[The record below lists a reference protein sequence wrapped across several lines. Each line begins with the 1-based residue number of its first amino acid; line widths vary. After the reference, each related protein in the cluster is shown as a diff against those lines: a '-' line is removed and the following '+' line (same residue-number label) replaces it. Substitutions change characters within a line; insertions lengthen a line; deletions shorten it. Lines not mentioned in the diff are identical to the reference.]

1 MGQPFCCFINVMVR
15 QQYSC
20 FILNFY
26 LVLCGLLLVI
36 ISSTLSLKTVHQT
49 VFFTLAFE
57 SLLSLCLYNKK
68 RTPKGVLFM
77 VRQQYSCFILNF
89 YLVLCGLFLVIISST
104 LSLKTVHRTVF
115 FTLAF
120 ESLLSLCLYNKKRTP
135 KGVLF
140 MVRQQYSCFI
150 LNFYLVLCGLFLVII
165 SSTLSLKTVHRT
177 VFFTLAFESLLSLC
191 LYNKKRTPKGVL
203 FMVRQQG
210 LEPRTDR
217 L

>member
-77 VRQQYSCFILNF
+77 VRQQD
-89 YLVLCGLFLVIISST
+89 
-104 LSLKTVHRTVF
+104 
-115 FTLAF
+115 
-120 ESLLSLCLYNKKRTP
+120 
-135 KGVLF
+135 
-140 MVRQQYSCFI
+140 SCFI

>member
-1 MGQPFCCFINVMVR
+1 MGQPFCCFINV
-15 QQYSC
+15 
-20 FILNFY
+20 
-26 LVLCGLLLVI
+26 
-36 ISSTLSLKTVHQT
+36 
-49 VFFTLAFE
+49 
-57 SLLSLCLYNKK
+57 
-68 RTPKGVLFM
+68 M

-191 LYNKKRTPKGVL
+191 LYNKKNTERCSFYGAPTGTRTP
-203 FMVRQQG
+203 
-210 LEPRTDR
+210 DR
-217 L
+217 PVMSR

>member
-1 MGQPFCCFINVMVR
+1 MFFFIIQAKR

-26 LVLCGLLLVI
+26 LVLCGLFLVI
-36 ISSTLSLKTVHQT
+36 ISSTLSLKTVHRT

-68 RTPKGVLFM
+68 EHQKVFLFM

-120 ESLLSLCLYNKKRTP
+120 ESLLSLCLYNKKE
-135 KGVLF
+135 
-140 MVRQQYSCFI
+140 
-150 LNFYLVLCGLFLVII
+150 
-165 SSTLSLKTVHRT
+165 HRK
-177 VFFTLAFESLLSLC
+177 VFFLWCANRDSNPGPTG
-191 LYNKKRTPKGVL
+191 Y
-203 FMVRQQG
+203 
-210 LEPRTDR
+210 EPVALTN
-217 L
+217 

>member
-1 MGQPFCCFINVMVR
+1 MGQPFCCFINV
-15 QQYSC
+15 
-20 FILNFY
+20 
-26 LVLCGLLLVI
+26 
-36 ISSTLSLKTVHQT
+36 
-49 VFFTLAFE
+49 
-57 SLLSLCLYNKK
+57 
-68 RTPKGVLFM
+68 M

-203 FMVRQQG
+203 FLWCANRDSNPG
-210 LEPRTDR
+210 PTGYEPVALTN
-217 L
+217 

>member
-1 MGQPFCCFINVMVR
+1 MLKQIHHNYGVFYFLTHPKYFLRFFLLSTSPTAPCSQSNFHQRSSLKTVHRTVFFTLAFESLLSLCLYNKKEHQKVFFFMVR

-36 ISSTLSLKTVHQT
+36 ISSTLSLKTVH
-49 VFFTLAFE
+49 
-57 SLLSLCLYNKK
+57 
-68 RTPKGVLFM
+68 
-77 VRQQYSCFILNF
+77 
-89 YLVLCGLFLVIISST
+89 
-104 LSLKTVHRTVF
+104 RTVF
-115 FTLAF
+115 FTLA
-120 ESLLSLCLYNKKRTP
+120 L
-135 KGVLF
+135 
-140 MVRQQYSCFI
+140 
-150 LNFYLVLCGLFLVII
+150 
-165 SSTLSLKTVHRT
+165 
-177 VFFTLAFESLLSLC
+177 ESLLSLC